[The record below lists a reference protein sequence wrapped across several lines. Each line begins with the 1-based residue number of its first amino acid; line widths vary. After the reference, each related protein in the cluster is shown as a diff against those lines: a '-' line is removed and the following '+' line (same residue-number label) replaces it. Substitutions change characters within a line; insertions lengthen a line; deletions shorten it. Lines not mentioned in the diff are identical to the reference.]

1 MFRLCFCHN
10 KLNQVASAVL
20 VFGGSELQM
29 SVSQTLLSNPGAA
42 STQDLKFLK
51 PCMCADIRKPSQGL
65 TVGMQEGKDVDY

>member
-1 MFRLCFCHN
+1 
-10 KLNQVASAVL
+10 
-20 VFGGSELQM
+20 M